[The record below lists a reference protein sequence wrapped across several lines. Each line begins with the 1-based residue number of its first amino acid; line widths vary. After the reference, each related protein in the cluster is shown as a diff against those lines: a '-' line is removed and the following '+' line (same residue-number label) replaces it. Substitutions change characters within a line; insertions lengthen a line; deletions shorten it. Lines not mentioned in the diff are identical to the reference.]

1 MLAFGG
7 YALLLPLVPVHAA
20 AGGASPAAAGATTG
34 VFMAATV
41 ATQLTVPTVLRRTGP
56 RAALILGAV
65 ALGVPAALL
74 AGTAALP
81 VLFAV
86 AVVRGI
92 GFGLVTVTGAALVA
106 DLAPPSRR
114 GRAIGLYGV
123 ALGLP
128 QLVLL
133 SGGVWAYEVLDPTVV
148 LLAGAVMPLVAAVC
162 CARLPTTRAAPRDRT
177 GSLPATVAMPPW
189 TAMVVSAAA
198 AGGVITVLP
207 LWAPSGLAGGTGTAA
222 IALAVLT
229 AGQLAGRG
237 LAGELADRPGARL
250 RTPVPTLAGLAV
262 VALGA
267 AVVAVGGSSAG
278 LAVLAGATL
287 VGLGFG
293 AVQSDTLLALF
304 ARAGPTRSGAAS
316 TWWNTAYDAGTGL
329 GAAALS
335 AVFGAAGGSAAFVVA
350 ALAGLAAAP
359 VVLWSRGARGSRG
372 SERRAPSLE

>member
-1 MLAFGG
+1 M
-7 YALLLPLVPVHAA
+7 PVHAA

-41 ATQLTVPTVLRRTGP
+41 AAQLTVPAVLRRTGP
-56 RAALILGAV
+56 RTALVVGAV
-65 ALGVPAALL
+65 ALGAPAVLL
-74 AGTAALP
+74 AATAALW

-106 DLAPPSRR
+106 DLAPAARR
-114 GRAIGLYGV
+114 GRAVGLYGLAV
-123 ALGLP
+123 GLP

-133 SGGVWAYEVLDPTVV
+133 SGGVLAYEALDPVVV
-148 LLAGAVMPLVAAVC
+148 LLAGAAMPLASALC
-162 CARLPTTRAAPRDRT
+162 CARLPTTRAAPRERS
-177 GSLPATVAMPPW
+177 GALRVPVAMPPW

-207 LWAPSGLAGGTGTAA
+207 LWSPDVSAPGLAGGTTTAA
-222 IALAVLT
+222 IALTVLT
-229 AGQLAGRG
+229 VGQLAGRG
-237 LAGELADRPGARL
+237 IAGELADRRGARV
-250 RTPVPTLAGLAV
+250 RTPALTLVGLAV
-262 VALGA
+262 VALGGV
-267 AVVAVGGSSAG
+267 VVAAGGTATTV
-278 LAVLAGATL
+278 AVLAGAAL
-287 VGLGFG
+287 VGVGFG

-335 AVFGAAGGSAAFVVA
+335 AVLGAAGGSAAFLVA
-350 ALAGLAAAP
+350 AVACLLAAP
-359 VVLWSRGARGSRG
+359 LVWWSRRA
-372 SERRAPSLE
+372 ERRA